1 MAPKFGVL
9 AWSRPRLGKEQ
20 DVWDFLSGGREIVL
34 ERTRNADLVR
44 LPGQREHLRHL
55 RHFRY
60 RRGPPGPPQRG
71 HPRRPRP
78 ARSRPARQGS
88 GHQTDRTHRGEIGRG
103 AVLLPGGG
111 TLTRTRRQSGPRI
124 TAPAVKVPPDRSRLP
139 DGPPTCDAALP
150 CVNWCFRTVVPH
162 MTPPYRRCMAIQDI
176 YPTALRLLGRPVL
189 VVGGGPVAARRA
201 KGLLDAGARVTVVAP
216 RCLPGAARTRR
227 RRPPHLGAA
236 PLPSAPTSTA
246 SGSSRPP
253 PAIPPWTRRLR
264 PTPRRSASGA
274 STPPTTKP
282 PPPGRPPSPSW
293 TTSRSPS
300 TPGETRAAPWP
311 CATPSPP
318 PWKPATCRCAAAA
331 PHRGSVALVGG
342 GPGDTGLIT
351 VRGRRLLGQADVVVA
366 DRLGPRELLNELA
379 PDVRVIEVGKT
390 PGHHPVPQSEIN
402 RILVDEA
409 LQGHRVVR
417 LKGGDPYV
425 LGRGGEEA
433 EFCRQHGVEVEVVSG
448 VTSAISVPA
457 AAGIPVTHRGLA
469 KGFSVVTGHEE
480 LSEVPARADHTV
492 ILLMGVGQ
500 LRDSAASL
508 GRAGLPAETPVGIVE
523 NGYLPNQRVTIGTLG
538 TIADQAEAAGVANP
552 AVIVIGDVVRVSPF
566 APSHFKTAD
575 YSTTTPNAPAR
586 PAPPDPRTD
595 PLDPVNCSIT
605 AVMRPQT
612 SVYCEQLMQKKRNTA
627 VSTSTPVGTAARP
640 LRVAVVGSGPGRRL
654 RRGHPDQ
661 ERGRQERRADG
672 QHRPLRPLPGAL
684 RPDPLRR
691 GPGPPAHQGHRQRP
705 AQGPGPRR
713 HPLLRQRRLRHG
725 PRPSRTSAPTT
736 TPSSSP
742 PAPSRTRT

>member
-1 MAPKFGVL
+1 
-9 AWSRPRLGKEQ
+9 
-20 DVWDFLSGGREIVL
+20 
-34 ERTRNADLVR
+34 
-44 LPGQREHLRHL
+44 
-55 RHFRY
+55 
-60 RRGPPGPPQRG
+60 
-71 HPRRPRP
+71 
-78 ARSRPARQGS
+78 
-88 GHQTDRTHRGEIGRG
+88 
-103 AVLLPGGG
+103 
-111 TLTRTRRQSGPRI
+111 
-124 TAPAVKVPPDRSRLP
+124 
-139 DGPPTCDAALP
+139 
-150 CVNWCFRTVVPH
+150 
-162 MTPPYRRCMAIQDI
+162 MAIQDI

-216 RCLPGAARTRR
+216 LACPALADLNDAGLLAWEPREYRHSDVDGAWFVQTATGDAAVDAQVAADAETQRIWCVNASDHEASAAWTPAVAIVDDVKIAVNAGGDPRRAMALRDAVATALETGDLPLRR
-227 RRPPHLGAA
+227 RRA
-236 PLPSAPTSTA
+236 SA
-246 SGSSRPP
+246 
-253 PAIPPWTRRLR
+253 
-264 PTPRRSASGA
+264 
-274 STPPTTKP
+274 
-282 PPPGRPPSPSW
+282 
-293 TTSRSPS
+293 
-300 TPGETRAAPWP
+300 
-311 CATPSPP
+311 
-318 PWKPATCRCAAAA
+318 
-331 PHRGSVALVGG
+331 GSVALVGG
-342 GPGDTGLIT
+342 GPGDSGLIT

-366 DRLGPRELLNELA
+366 DRLGPRELLAELA

-508 GRAGLPAETPVGIVE
+508 ARAGLPPETPVGIVE

-575 YSTTTPNAPAR
+575 YSTTSPNAPR
-586 PAPPDPRTD
+586 TPRTTKTRV
-595 PLDPVNCSIT
+595 L
-605 AVMRPQT
+605 
-612 SVYCEQLMQKKRNTA
+612 
-627 VSTSTPVGTAARP
+627 TP
-640 LRVAVVGSGPGRRL
+640 
-654 RRGHPDQ
+654 
-661 ERGRQERRADG
+661 
-672 QHRPLRPLPGAL
+672 
-684 RPDPLRR
+684 
-691 GPGPPAHQGHRQRP
+691 
-705 AQGPGPRR
+705 
-713 HPLLRQRRLRHG
+713 
-725 PRPSRTSAPTT
+725 
-736 TPSSSP
+736 
-742 PAPSRTRT
+742 